1 MVANVRL
8 RISAIVMLASG
19 LCSVSVGS
27 AQQPDCETTAGA
39 RRCLAA
45 RIDSLE
51 TELRRVLAEA
61 RRAAQGKTLLDAAQA
76 AWRRYVE
83 ADCLAA
89 ADVYRGGSLAPVVAQ
104 SCRLD
109 HLRLRIQY
117 LRFDYLDDADERA
130 PGRRAMP
137 VTLPLDSVRPG

>member
-27 AQQPDCETTAGA
+27 AQDQECETTAGA
-39 RRCLAA
+39 RRCLAR
-45 RIDSLE
+45 RIDSME
-51 TELRRVLAEA
+51 VELRRVVGES
-61 RRAAQGKTLLDAAQA
+61 RRTAQGKTLFDAAQA

-83 ADCLAA
+83 ADCRAA

-109 HLRLRIQY
+109 HLRLRMQY
-117 LRFDYLDDADERA
+117 LRNDYLDDADERA

-137 VTLPLDSVRPG
+137 EALPLDSVRPG